1 MDVCTVRFH
10 MSGEV
15 PWSLKLEM
23 RSAEVTAL
31 LLS

>member
-10 MSGEV
+10 LSGEV
-15 PWSLKLEM
+15 SRSLKLEM